1 MFWIFG
7 YLAFP
12 WLFFAARIHKEGA
25 KYYALLTFLPMAAD
39 AAIWFFNPAT
49 SGFFGGV
56 LGVWA
61 LAFWLAVCFASKIK
75 SFALLFG
82 FALLIHTLF
91 CLSFLYFFVVL
102 LIFGWIYIPVVY
114 FVLLFFELRLKKIR
128 ARRERDEKSPEKSS
142 P

>member
-12 WLFFAARIHKEGA
+12 WLFFAARIHKDGA
-25 KYYALLTFLPMAAD
+25 KYYALLTFLPMVAD
-39 AAIWFFNPAT
+39 AVIQFFNPAA
-49 SGFFGGV
+49 SKFFGGV
-56 LGVWA
+56 LGLWA
-61 LAFWLAVCFASKIK
+61 LAFSLTVCFAPKIK
-75 SFALLFG
+75 SFALMFG

-114 FVLLFFELRLKKIR
+114 FVLFFFELRLKKIR
-128 ARRERDEKSPEKSS
+128 AKQERAEKSAAKSS